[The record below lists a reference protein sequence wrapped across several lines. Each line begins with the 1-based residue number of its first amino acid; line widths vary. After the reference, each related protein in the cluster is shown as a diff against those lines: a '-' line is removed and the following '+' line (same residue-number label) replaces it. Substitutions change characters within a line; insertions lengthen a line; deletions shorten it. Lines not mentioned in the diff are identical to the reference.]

1 LDEFWAIHL
10 GKFDAEVASEPWNDG
25 NCKDNY
31 PKKKKKKEAYF
42 SSVNYNIILY
52 IIHPES
58 MDGRRQASNESGS
71 VNSVNQEFRW
81 AHNVEW
87 LVKRGDFSAIFK
99 WEMSEYISEEVKM
112 DP

>member
-1 LDEFWAIHL
+1 
-10 GKFDAEVASEPWNDG
+10 
-25 NCKDNY
+25 
-31 PKKKKKKEAYF
+31 
-42 SSVNYNIILY
+42 
-52 IIHPES
+52 

-87 LVKRGDFSAIFK
+87 LVKRGDFSATFK

-112 DP
+112 GSMIFPIHSGMRTLSGGNSQTWAGMKQKLA